1 MENSNATLVTEETA
15 YRALFTYIQQRVSLS
30 EADKAFIKQRFTLR
44 KIKRKS
50 YFLREGDLGFEQAFI
65 ISGTMRVFYI
75 DGKTQEHVLY
85 FGFKDWWIGDLASF
99 ELRSPSQLNVQA
111 LEDTWVLA
119 FTQDGIDQIF
129 QHIPQMER
137 LFRMMAQRTLAVLQ
151 KRLFLTVSASAE
163 ERYLALIERHPSIE
177 QLVPQH
183 QIASYLG
190 ILPESLSRMK
200 KQRIQKSRAQ
210 KAN

>member
-15 YRALFTYIQQRVSLS
+15 YRDLFNYIEQRVSLS
-30 EADKAFIKQRFTLR
+30 ESDKAFIKQRFTLR
-44 KIKRKS
+44 NIKRKS

-119 FTQDGIDQIF
+119 FTHNGIDEIF
-129 QHIPQMER
+129 QKIPQMER

>member
-1 MENSNATLVTEETA
+1 MENSNATLVTEENA
-15 YRALFTYIQQRVSLS
+15 YRDLFNYIQQRVTLS
-30 EADKAFIKQRFTLR
+30 ETDKAFIKQRFTLR
-44 KIKRKS
+44 NIKRKS

-65 ISGTMRVFYI
+65 IAGTMRVFYI

-119 FTQDGIDQIF
+119 FTHDGIDEIF
-129 QHIPQMER
+129 QQIPQMER

-200 KQRIQKSRAQ
+200 KQRIQKSRGQ

>member
-15 YRALFTYIQQRVSLS
+15 FNDLFTYIQQRVTLTES
-30 EADKAFIKQRFTLR
+30 DKVFIRQRFTLR
-44 KIKRKS
+44 HLKRKS
-50 YFLREGDLGFEQAFI
+50 YFLREGDIGFEQAFI

-75 DGKTQEHVLY
+75 DGKAQEHVLY

-119 FTQDGIDQIF
+119 FTHDGIDEIF
-129 QHIPQMER
+129 EQIPQMER

-151 KRLFLTVSASAE
+151 KRLFLTVSSSAE
-163 ERYLALIERHPSIE
+163 ERYMALIERHPSIE

-200 KQRIQKSRAQ
+200 KQRIQKTRAQ
-210 KAN
+210 HGK

>member
-1 MENSNATLVTEETA
+1 MENSNATLVTEENA
-15 YRALFTYIQQRVSLS
+15 YRDLFTYIQQRVTLY
-30 EADKAFIKQRFTLR
+30 EADKVFIKQRFTLR
-44 KIKRKS
+44 NIKRKT

-65 ISGTMRVFYI
+65 IAGTMRVFYI
-75 DGKTQEHVLY
+75 DGKSQEHVLY

-111 LEDTWVLA
+111 LEDTWILA
-119 FTQDGIDQIF
+119 FTHDGIDEIF
-129 QHIPQMER
+129 KHIPQMER
-137 LFRMMAQRTLAVLQ
+137 LFRIMAQRTLAVLQ

-200 KQRIQKSRAQ
+200 KQRIQKSRGQ

>member
-1 MENSNATLVTEETA
+1 MENSNATLITEETA
-15 YRALFTYIQQRVSLS
+15 YRDLFTYIQQRVTLS
-30 EADKAFIKQRFTLR
+30 ETDKSFIKQRFTLR
-44 KIKRKS
+44 NIKRKT

-75 DGKTQEHVLY
+75 DAKVQEHVLY

-119 FTQDGIDQIF
+119 FTHAGIDEIF

-200 KQRIQKSRAQ
+200 KQRIQKSRGQ

>member
-1 MENSNATLVTEETA
+1 MENSNATLVTEENA
-15 YRALFTYIQQRVSLS
+15 YHDLFNYIQQRVTLS
-30 EADKAFIKQRFTLR
+30 ETDKAFIKQRFTLR
-44 KIKRKS
+44 NIKRKT

-65 ISGTMRVFYI
+65 IAGTMRVFYI
-75 DGKTQEHVLY
+75 DGKSQEHVLY

-119 FTQDGIDQIF
+119 FTHDGIDEIF
-129 QHIPQMER
+129 QQIPQMER

-200 KQRIQKSRAQ
+200 KQRIQKSRGQ

>member
-1 MENSNATLVTEETA
+1 MENSNATLVTEENA
-15 YRALFTYIQQRVSLS
+15 YRDLFNYIQQRVTLS
-30 EADKAFIKQRFTLR
+30 ESDKAFIKQRFTLR
-44 KIKRKS
+44 NIKRKT

-65 ISGTMRVFYI
+65 IAGTMRVFYI
-75 DGKTQEHVLY
+75 DGKSQEHVLY

-119 FTQDGIDQIF
+119 FTHDGIDEIF
-129 QHIPQMER
+129 QQIPQMER

-200 KQRIQKSRAQ
+200 KQRIQKSRGQ

>member
-1 MENSNATLVTEETA
+1 MENSNATLVTEENA
-15 YRALFTYIQQRVSLS
+15 YRDLFTYIQQRVTLS
-30 EADKAFIKQRFTLR
+30 EADKAFIKQRFNLR
-44 KIKRKS
+44 NIKRKT
-50 YFLREGDLGFEQAFI
+50 YFLREGDMGFEQAFI
-65 ISGTMRVFYI
+65 IAGTMRVFYI
-75 DGKTQEHVLY
+75 DGKSQEHVLY

-111 LEDTWVLA
+111 LEDTWVLT
-119 FTQDGIDQIF
+119 FTHDGIDEIF
-129 QHIPQMER
+129 QQIPQMER

-200 KQRIQKSRAQ
+200 KQRIQKSRGQ

>member
-1 MENSNATLVTEETA
+1 MENSNATLVTEENA
-15 YRALFTYIQQRVSLS
+15 YRDLFTYIQQRVTLS
-30 EADKAFIKQRFTLR
+30 ETDKAFIKQRFTLR
-44 KIKRKS
+44 NIKRKT

-65 ISGTMRVFYI
+65 IAGTMRVFYI
-75 DGKTQEHVLY
+75 DGKAQEHVLY

-119 FTQDGIDQIF
+119 FTHDGIDEIF
-129 QHIPQMER
+129 QQIPQMER

-200 KQRIQKSRAQ
+200 KQRIQKSRGQ

>member
-1 MENSNATLVTEETA
+1 MENSNATLVTVETA
-15 YRALFTYIQQRVSLS
+15 YRDLFTYIQQRVSLS

-85 FGFKDWWIGDLASF
+85 FGFNDWWIGDLASF

>member
-1 MENSNATLVTEETA
+1 MENSNATLITEENA
-15 YRALFTYIQQRVSLS
+15 YHDLFTYIQQRVTLS
-30 EADKAFIKQRFTLR
+30 ETDKAFIKQRFTLR
-44 KIKRKS
+44 NIKRKT

-65 ISGTMRVFYI
+65 IAGTMRVFYI
-75 DGKTQEHVLY
+75 DGKSQEHVLY

-119 FTQDGIDQIF
+119 FTHDGIDEIF
-129 QHIPQMER
+129 QQIPQMER

-200 KQRIQKSRAQ
+200 KQRIQKSRGQ

>member
-1 MENSNATLVTEETA
+1 MENSNATLITEETA
-15 YRALFTYIQQRVSLS
+15 YRDLFTYIQQRVTLS
-30 EADKAFIKQRFTLR
+30 ETDKSFIKQRFTLR
-44 KIKRKS
+44 NIKRKT

-75 DGKTQEHVLY
+75 DAKVQEHVLY

-119 FTQDGIDQIF
+119 FTHDGIDEIF
-129 QHIPQMER
+129 QQIPQMER

-200 KQRIQKSRAQ
+200 KQRIQKSRGQ

>member
-15 YRALFTYIQQRVSLS
+15 FNDLFTYIQQRVTLTDS
-30 EADKAFIKQRFTLR
+30 DKVFIRQRFTLR
-44 KIKRKS
+44 NLKRKS
-50 YFLREGDLGFEQAFI
+50 YFLREGDIGFEQAFI

-75 DGKTQEHVLY
+75 DGKAQEHVLY

-119 FTQDGIDQIF
+119 FTHDGIDEIF
-129 QHIPQMER
+129 QKIPQMER

-200 KQRIQKSRAQ
+200 KQRIQKTRSQ

>member
-1 MENSNATLVTEETA
+1 MENSNASLVNEEAA
-15 YRALFTYIQQRVSLS
+15 YRDLFAYIQQRVSLS
-30 EADKAFIKQRFTLR
+30 ETDKDFIKKRFTLR
-44 KIKRKS
+44 NIKRKS

-119 FTQDGIDQIF
+119 FTHDGIDEIF
-129 QHIPQMER
+129 QKIPQMER

-200 KQRIQKSRAQ
+200 KQRIQKTRSQ

>member
-15 YRALFTYIQQRVSLS
+15 FNDLFAYIQQRVTLTDS
-30 EADKAFIKQRFTLR
+30 DKAYIRHRFTLR
-44 KIKRKS
+44 HLVRKS
-50 YFLREGDLGFEQAFI
+50 YFLREGDIGFEQAFI

-75 DGKTQEHVLY
+75 DGKAQEHVLY

-99 ELRSPSQLNVQA
+99 ELRSASQLNVQA
-111 LEDTWVLA
+111 LEDTWLLA
-119 FTQDGIDQIF
+119 FTQDGIDEIF

-137 LFRMMAQRTLAVLQ
+137 LFRIMAQRTLAVLQ
-151 KRLFLTVSASAE
+151 KRLFLTVSSSAE
-163 ERYLALIERHPSIE
+163 ERYIALIERHPSIE

-200 KQRIQKSRAQ
+200 KQRIQKTRSQNA
-210 KAN
+210 K

>member
-1 MENSNATLVTEETA
+1 MENSNATLITEENA
-15 YRALFTYIQQRVSLS
+15 YHDLFTFIQQRVTLS
-30 EADKAFIKQRFTLR
+30 ETDKAFIKQRFTLR
-44 KIKRKS
+44 NIKRKT

-65 ISGTMRVFYI
+65 IAGTMRVFYI
-75 DGKTQEHVLY
+75 DGKSQEHVLY

-119 FTQDGIDQIF
+119 FTHDGIDEIF
-129 QHIPQMER
+129 QQIPQMER

-200 KQRIQKSRAQ
+200 KQRIQKSRGQ

>member
-1 MENSNATLVTEETA
+1 MENSNATLVTEENG
-15 YRALFTYIQQRVSLS
+15 YRDLFTYIQQRVTLS
-30 EADKAFIKQRFTLR
+30 ESDKAFIKHRFTLR

-119 FTQDGIDQIF
+119 FTHDGIDEIF
-129 QHIPQMER
+129 KHITQMER
-137 LFRMMAQRTLAVLQ
+137 LFRIMAQRTLAVLQ

-200 KQRIQKSRAQ
+200 KQRIQKSRGQ

>member
-1 MENSNATLVTEETA
+1 MENSNATLVTEENA
-15 YRALFTYIQQRVSLS
+15 YRDLFTYIHQRVTLS
-30 EADKAFIKQRFTLR
+30 ESDKAFIKQRFTLR

-119 FTQDGIDQIF
+119 FTHDGIDEIF
-129 QHIPQMER
+129 KHITQMER
-137 LFRMMAQRTLAVLQ
+137 LFRIMAQRTLAVLQ

-200 KQRIQKSRAQ
+200 KQRIQKSRGQ

>member
-15 YRALFTYIQQRVSLS
+15 YRDLFTYIEQRVSLS

-44 KIKRKS
+44 NIKRKS

-119 FTQDGIDQIF
+119 FTHDGIDEIF
-129 QHIPQMER
+129 QKIPQMER

-210 KAN
+210 KGN

>member
-1 MENSNATLVTEETA
+1 MENSNATHVTEETA
-15 YRALFTYIQQRVSLS
+15 FNDLFAYIQQRVTLTDS
-30 EADKAFIKQRFTLR
+30 DKAYIRHRFTLR
-44 KIKRKS
+44 HLVRKS
-50 YFLREGDLGFEQAFI
+50 YFLREGDIGFEQAFI

-75 DGKTQEHVLY
+75 DGKAQEHVLY

-99 ELRSPSQLNVQA
+99 ELRSASQLNVQA
-111 LEDTWVLA
+111 LEDTWLLA
-119 FTQDGIDQIF
+119 FTQDGIDEIF

-137 LFRMMAQRTLAVLQ
+137 LFRIMAQRTLAVLQ
-151 KRLFLTVSASAE
+151 KRLFLTVSSSAE
-163 ERYLALIERHPSIE
+163 ERYIALIDRHPSIE

-200 KQRIQKSRAQ
+200 KQRIQKTRSQNA
-210 KAN
+210 K

>member
-15 YRALFTYIQQRVSLS
+15 FNDLFTYIKQRVTLTES
-30 EADKAFIKQRFTLR
+30 DKVFIRHRFTLR
-44 KIKRKS
+44 HLVRKS
-50 YFLREGDLGFEQAFI
+50 FFLREGDIGFEQAFI

-75 DGKTQEHVLY
+75 DGKSQEHVLY

-111 LEDTWVLA
+111 LEDTWILA
-119 FTQDGIDQIF
+119 FTHDGIDEIF

-151 KRLFLTVSASAE
+151 KRLFLTVSSSAE

-200 KQRIQKSRAQ
+200 KQRIQKTRSQNA
-210 KAN
+210 K

>member
-15 YRALFTYIQQRVSLS
+15 FNDLFSYIQQRVTLT
-30 EADKAFIKQRFTLR
+30 ELDKAFIRNRFTLR
-44 KIKRKS
+44 HLVRKS
-50 YFLREGDLGFEQAFI
+50 YFLREGDIGFEQAFI

-75 DGKTQEHVLY
+75 DGKAQEHVLY

-111 LEDTWVLA
+111 LEDTWLLA
-119 FTQDGIDQIF
+119 FTQDGIDEIF
-129 QHIPQMER
+129 KHIPQMER

-200 KQRIQKSRAQ
+200 KQRIQKTRSQNA
-210 KAN
+210 K

>member
-15 YRALFTYIQQRVSLS
+15 FNDLFAYIQQRVTLTDSDN
-30 EADKAFIKQRFTLR
+30 AYIRHRFTLR
-44 KIKRKS
+44 HLVRKS
-50 YFLREGDLGFEQAFI
+50 YFLREGDIGFEQAFI

-75 DGKTQEHVLY
+75 DGKAQEHVLY

-99 ELRSPSQLNVQA
+99 ELRSASQLNVQA
-111 LEDTWVLA
+111 LEDTWLLA
-119 FTQDGIDQIF
+119 FTQDGIDEIF

-137 LFRMMAQRTLAVLQ
+137 LFRIMAQRTLAVLQ
-151 KRLFLTVSASAE
+151 KRLFLTVSSSAE
-163 ERYLALIERHPSIE
+163 ERYIALIDRHPSIE

-200 KQRIQKSRAQ
+200 KQRIQKTRTQNA
-210 KAN
+210 K

>member
-1 MENSNATLVTEETA
+1 MENSNATLVTEENA
-15 YRALFTYIQQRVSLS
+15 YHDLFNYIQQRVTLS
-30 EADKAFIKQRFTLR
+30 ETDKAFIKQRFTLR
-44 KIKRKS
+44 NIKRKT

-65 ISGTMRVFYI
+65 IAGTMRVFYI

-99 ELRSPSQLNVQA
+99 ELRSHSQLNVQA

-119 FTQDGIDQIF
+119 FTHDGIDEIF
-129 QHIPQMER
+129 QQIPQMER

-200 KQRIQKSRAQ
+200 KQRIQKSRGQ

>member
-1 MENSNATLVTEETA
+1 MENSNATLVTEENA
-15 YRALFTYIQQRVSLS
+15 YRDLFNYIQQRVTLS
-30 EADKAFIKQRFTLR
+30 ETDKAFIKQRFTLR
-44 KIKRKS
+44 NIKRKT

-65 ISGTMRVFYI
+65 IAGTMRVFYI
-75 DGKTQEHVLY
+75 DGKSQEHVLY

-119 FTQDGIDQIF
+119 FTHDGIDEIF
-129 QHIPQMER
+129 QQIPQMER

-200 KQRIQKSRAQ
+200 KQRIQKSRGQ

>member
-1 MENSNATLVTEETA
+1 MENSNATLVTEENA
-15 YRALFTYIQQRVSLS
+15 YRDLFNYIQQRVTLS
-30 EADKAFIKQRFTLR
+30 ETDKAFIKQRFTLR
-44 KIKRKS
+44 NIKRKT

-65 ISGTMRVFYI
+65 IAGTMRVFYI
-75 DGKTQEHVLY
+75 DGKSQEHVLY

-111 LEDTWVLA
+111 LEDTWVLT
-119 FTQDGIDQIF
+119 FTHDGIDEIF

-200 KQRIQKSRAQ
+200 KQRIQKSRGQ

>member
-1 MENSNATLVTEETA
+1 MENSNATLVTEENA
-15 YRALFTYIQQRVSLS
+15 YRDLFTYIQQRVTLS
-30 EADKAFIKQRFTLR
+30 ESDKAFIKQRFTLR

-119 FTQDGIDQIF
+119 FTHDGIDEIF
-129 QHIPQMER
+129 QQIPQMER

-200 KQRIQKSRAQ
+200 KQRIQKSRGQ

>member
-15 YRALFTYIQQRVSLS
+15 FNDLFAYIQQRVTLT
-30 EADKAFIKQRFTLR
+30 ELDKAFIRNRFTLR
-44 KIKRKS
+44 PLVRKS
-50 YFLREGDLGFEQAFI
+50 YFLREGDIGFEQAFI
-65 ISGTMRVFYI
+65 ISGTIRVFYI
-75 DGKTQEHVLY
+75 DGKAQEHVLY

-111 LEDTWVLA
+111 LEDTWILA
-119 FTQDGIDQIF
+119 FTQDGIDEIF
-129 QHIPQMER
+129 KHIPQMER

-177 QLVPQH
+177 QLVPQY

-200 KQRIQKSRAQ
+200 KQRIQKTRSQNA
-210 KAN
+210 K

>member
-1 MENSNATLVTEETA
+1 MENSNATLVTEENA
-15 YRALFTYIQQRVSLS
+15 YRDLFNYIQQRVTLS
-30 EADKAFIKQRFTLR
+30 ETDKAFIKQRFTLR
-44 KIKRKS
+44 NIKRKT

-65 ISGTMRVFYI
+65 IAGTMRVFYI
-75 DGKTQEHVLY
+75 DGKSQEHVLY

-119 FTQDGIDQIF
+119 FTHDGIDEIF
-129 QHIPQMER
+129 QQIPQMER

>member
-1 MENSNATLVTEETA
+1 MENSNATLVTEENA
-15 YRALFTYIQQRVSLS
+15 YRDLFTYIQQRVTLS
-30 EADKAFIKQRFTLR
+30 ESDKAFIKQRFTLR

-119 FTQDGIDQIF
+119 FTHDGIDEIF
-129 QHIPQMER
+129 KHITQMER
-137 LFRMMAQRTLAVLQ
+137 LFRIMAQRTLAVLQ

-200 KQRIQKSRAQ
+200 KQRIQKSRGQ

>member
-15 YRALFTYIQQRVSLS
+15 FNDLFAYIQQRVTLTDS
-30 EADKAFIKQRFTLR
+30 DKAYIRHRFTLR
-44 KIKRKS
+44 HLVRKS
-50 YFLREGDLGFEQAFI
+50 YFLREGDIGFEQAFI

-75 DGKTQEHVLY
+75 DGKAQEHVLY

-99 ELRSPSQLNVQA
+99 ELRSASQLNVQA

-119 FTQDGIDQIF
+119 FTQDGIDEIF

-137 LFRMMAQRTLAVLQ
+137 LFRIMAQRTLAVLQ
-151 KRLFLTVSASAE
+151 KRLFLTVSSSAE
-163 ERYLALIERHPSIE
+163 ERYIALIERHPCIE

-200 KQRIQKSRAQ
+200 KQRIQKTRSQNA
-210 KAN
+210 K

>member
-1 MENSNATLVTEETA
+1 MENSNATLVTEENA
-15 YRALFTYIQQRVSLS
+15 YRDLFTYIQQRVTLS
-30 EADKAFIKQRFTLR
+30 ESDKAFIKQRFTLR

-75 DGKTQEHVLY
+75 YGKTQEHVLY

-119 FTQDGIDQIF
+119 FTHDGIDEIF
-129 QHIPQMER
+129 KHITQMER

-200 KQRIQKSRAQ
+200 KQRIQKSRGQ

>member
-1 MENSNATLVTEETA
+1 
-15 YRALFTYIQQRVSLS
+15 
-30 EADKAFIKQRFTLR
+30 
-44 KIKRKS
+44 
-50 YFLREGDLGFEQAFI
+50 
-65 ISGTMRVFYI
+65 
-75 DGKTQEHVLY
+75 VLY

-111 LEDTWVLA
+111 LEDTWLLA
-119 FTQDGIDQIF
+119 FTQDGIDEIF
-129 QHIPQMER
+129 KHIPQMER

-177 QLVPQH
+177 QLVPQY

-200 KQRIQKSRAQ
+200 KQRIQKTRSQNA
-210 KAN
+210 K